1 MATGSL
7 LGKADATLVAGSY
20 REAMADVPADMSKVY
35 EKREKTLKE
44 FTTEV
49 NKIWEK
55 QFEDYKAFETRI
67 IDKSDLALTNVIQGK
82 SNTHNLESVQREV
95 FRIKETMKT
104 FDKKGKDKGNV
115 EWKKL
120 EEELN
125 KLVITTG
132 ANAEAFNSLNEAITN
147 NELHITGAPPKILEL
162 YEAMVDDY
170 NNDGSKTKAEYVDG
184 DFVYTHPEDPTVK
197 MTFTELQKKLEIKD
211 SKVPTAM
218 QTVINGVKKH
228 AATSKRPFTKRYAND
243 INNQL
248 VKLMKTPNDIVNVM
262 HERFEGLDYSF
273 YEALTTGSDPALQAQ
288 IHDALLSVGTDI
300 DNDGNIDTKKTYL
313 DAENAVALQ
322 KEIINGPH
330 SKQIIADFLTDNIV
344 ADNWKI
350 GEGERKVD
358 LKTTK
363 ETKNTGFLST
373 KKGVYSGNLDRSFSY
388 NVAKNMYDNMG
399 LAIDGKKAT
408 FPLGGTLYSYDPIK
422 DNWTVG
428 DDDFGNTDKLI
439 KNLGVDNDPDFKAL
453 LTTAAEVTETST
465 EEFIPKVYK
474 EKRIQKTAGEFNYGD
489 EFEEQTG
496 LDIKYLDMD
505 DDDLAMVL
513 NASIPPQGSENPN
526 GYYFDAPD
534 VAGFASQWIGLY
546 DGNNDRVGDFKIKTN
561 QGLSGNKDYLN
572 NLLLELKRYGLLEN
586 FKSLPKPGEPGYLKT
601 PGSGGGAADDIE

>member
-95 FRIKETMKT
+95 FRIKEKMKT

-211 SKVPTAM
+211 SRVPAAM

-344 ADNWKI
+344 ADNYQI
-350 GEGERKVD
+350 GLEERKVD
-358 LKTTK
+358 PKSKKNPNDPNAPLFTPNTWVPLGLKGKSITSAQATGIVRDI
-363 ETKNTGFLST
+363 ESGRTFEFEGEQYDHVNGGWYQNYEDGNNEESDNYYGDPEVLRLNVFGTGGNDPRFKNLVT
-373 KKGVYSGNLDRSFSY
+373 KK
-388 NVAKNMYDNMG
+388 VAKMDAATGKEIEEETRQGDTFDSRTNIDTNFIKGSEQKVRDN
-399 LAIDGKKAT
+399 
-408 FPLGGTLYSYDPIK
+408 
-422 DNWTVG
+422 
-428 DDDFGNTDKLI
+428 
-439 KNLGVDNDPDFKAL
+439 
-453 LTTAAEVTETST
+453 
-465 EEFIPKVYK
+465 
-474 EKRIQKTAGEFNYGD
+474 
-489 EFEEQTG
+489 
-496 LDIKYLDMD
+496 
-505 DDDLAMVL
+505 L
-513 NASIPPQGSENPN
+513 NASMPKQNDNRNPE
-526 GYYFDAPD
+526 GYIWKEPGILLGGNY
-534 VAGFASQWIGLY
+534 VYLE
-546 DGNNDRVGDFKIKTN
+546 DG
-561 QGLSGNKDYLN
+561 SGNRVVYPKKYPSYHEKAGQPHPKAGQNVSVGTSAGNINQQKTDYQ
-572 NLLLELKRYGLLEN
+572 LLMEI
-586 FKSLPKPGEPGYLKT
+586 LKT
-601 PGSGGGAADDIE
+601 FGSDTQSLYESFKPLP